1 MKCASQQFVHLEWNA
16 FWGDLYCIVQLGY
29 IEHIM
34 NIKRKRL
41 VIISIILAA
50 LFGGMVG
57 AQKFATSKIVAR
69 VQREMP
75 NAEGVSASVPLT
87 HLPSDLTSNLIR
99 SVNIKIDRYFLKG
112 SNTNSSL
119 DISASRISKSE
130 PTLVGSLSVTA
141 LVSTDTILQNAE
153 FDGAQI
159 VGDTLQVSVGAGG
172 IGRASLVPKYSDG
185 QIYFE
190 LASLS
195 FMGNE
200 IPASSLSPDLQDQI
214 KSKSQRDLK
223 VPKGL
228 DVQSVLLSDK
238 GLSLTMYG
246 RDVQLGQLAS
256 SL

>member
-1 MKCASQQFVHLEWNA
+1 
-16 FWGDLYCIVQLGY
+16 
-29 IEHIM
+29 M
-34 NIKRKRL
+34 NINRKRL
-41 VIISIILAA
+41 AIMLIIFAA
-50 LFGGMVG
+50 LIGGMVG

-75 NAEGVSASVPLT
+75 NAEGVNASIPLT
-87 HLPSDLTSNLIR
+87 HLPSDLTSNLIK

-112 SNTNSSL
+112 SNLNPAL

-141 LVSTDTILQNAE
+141 LVPADTILQNAE
-153 FDGAQI
+153 FDGTRI
-159 VGDTLQVSVGAGG
+159 VGDILQVSVGAGG
-172 IGRASLVPKYSDG
+172 MGQASLVPKYSDG

-190 LASLS
+190 LVSLS
-195 FMGNE
+195 FIGNE
-200 IPASSLSPDLQDQI
+200 IPASSLSAEIQDQI
-214 KSKSQRDLK
+214 KSKSQRDVK
-223 VPKGL
+223 VPEGL

-246 RDVQLGQLAS
+246 RDVQLDRLVP